1 MSKEFSVLPVNN
13 WLRRDA
19 KSSHKIPRGCRHVV
33 GISRRLKGS
42 LKTLSKESQ
51 KDFVLLSKKSFLK
64 LSNVLCRPS
73 LLRFHLFQCTGL
85 PKNKGK

>member
-1 MSKEFSVLPVNN
+1 M
-13 WLRRDA
+13 DA
-19 KSSHKIPRGCRHVV
+19 KSSYKIARGCRHVV
-33 GISRRLKGS
+33 GLSRRLKGS
-42 LKTLSKESQ
+42 LKTLSVIGKNTHVRQAKESQ
-51 KDFVLLSKKSFLK
+51 KDYVRLSKKSFLK